1 MPPFRILSLDGGG
14 IRGAFTAACLAEM
27 EKRLDRPLVEHFD
40 LIAGASTGGIIA
52 AALAC
57 GLSAGDILGMY
68 RRHGEKIFTR
78 GGSLWRTGVRQVG
91 TTALHPLLRLKLGR
105 QSEDLFYARYA
116 EEPLAL
122 ALTEVF
128 GDRVFESIVKTRLII
143 PAINLANGQPTVFK
157 TPHLPEL
164 PRDRK
169 RRVVDILLA
178 TTAAPTYFPVAVIE
192 PGTAYCDG
200 GLWANNPGVAAYAE
214 AIKISEKC
222 RRPELD
228 PVFSVEDIHILS
240 VGTGLQDYSGM
251 PPERDIGL
259 LWWGPRI
266 LDIMFA
272 AQAQAATFELI
283 YLLTPNRFHRIDFKT
298 PDTSWTLDGVA
309 HLDALIARGERLCHE
324 RFDDLARAFFTRP
337 TTPYVAFP

>member
-1 MPPFRILSLDGGG
+1 MAQFRILSLDGGG
-14 IRGAFTAACLAEM
+14 IRGAFTASCLAEM

-57 GLSAGDILGMY
+57 GLSAADILQMY

-78 GGSLWRTGVRQVG
+78 GGSIWRVGARQIG

-116 EEPLAL
+116 EEPLKN

-143 PAINLANGQPTVFK
+143 PAISLADGQPTVFK
-157 TPHLPEL
+157 TPHLPDL

-169 RRVVDILLA
+169 RRVVDILMA

-200 GLWANNPGVAAYAE
+200 GLWANNPGVAAFAE

-222 RRPELD
+222 RRPDLD
-228 PVFSVEDIHILS
+228 PAFSVDDVHLLS
-240 VGTGLQDYSGM
+240 VGTGLEDYSGM

-298 PDTSWTLDGVA
+298 PDTTWTLDGVK
-309 HLDALIARGERLCHE
+309 HLDALIAKGETLCKE
-324 RFDDLARAFFTRP
+324 RFDGIKALFFA
-337 TTPYVAFP
+337 TPAKAYVPFP

>member
-14 IRGAFTAACLAEM
+14 IRGAFTASCLAEM
-27 EKRLDRPLVEHFD
+27 EKHLDRPIVDHFD

-57 GLSAGDILGMY
+57 GLTAADILGMY

-78 GGSLWRTGVRQVG
+78 GGSLWRVGVRQVG

-116 EEPLAL
+116 GEPLAQ

-214 AIKISEKC
+214 AIKISERC

-228 PVFSVEDIHILS
+228 PAFGAEDVHLLS
-240 VGTGLQDYSGM
+240 IGTGLEDYSGM

-298 PDTSWTLDGVA
+298 PDTTWTLDGVK
-309 HLDALIARGERLCHE
+309 HLDALIAKGQQLCKE
-324 RFDDLARAFFTRP
+324 RFDGVKPLFFAEP
-337 TTPYVAFP
+337 TKPYVPFP